1 MLLCTNNSLV
11 TLGCELSANRSFDIV
26 VFFLAIYRLSTAYYV
41 DKRHFIVNLFKEVCW
56 HNGKQGNVVNSKRI
70 KFKRLL

>member
-1 MLLCTNNSLV
+1 MLLRTYNSLV
-11 TLGCELSANRSFDIV
+11 RLGCELSANRSFDILC
-26 VFFLAIYRLSTAYYV
+26 FLAIYRLSTAYYV